1 MDNQKKTNKQLE
13 KNAKDLHG
21 ILVQL
26 VKIYQFR
33 DRNKI
38 QERYHRLSVAQY
50 YIIAMIVENGPVG
63 IIDLS
68 KKLFVDKST
77 ISRVVDLLI
86 EKDYIN
92 KETSLT
98 DSRAIILNV
107 TDKGRMVY
115 QKIERIGID
124 DMMKML
130 ERIDPK
136 ASRTTIKIITAL
148 VKKATKQYL

>member
-1 MDNQKKTNKQLE
+1 
-13 KNAKDLHG
+13 
-21 ILVQL
+21 
-26 VKIYQFR
+26 
-33 DRNKI
+33 
-38 QERYHRLSVAQY
+38 
-50 YIIAMIVENGPVG
+50 MIVENGPVG

-86 EKDYIN
+86 EKDYII

-98 DSRAIILNV
+98 DGRAIILNV
-107 TDKGRMVY
+107 TDKGCMVY

-130 ERIDPK
+130 EKIDPK